1 MNTPQT
7 LRRRYCAQQA
17 LTLWLEQLASLI
29 HEEELKTSPNSRQI
43 MSWEREQAR
52 LRHECDEL
60 LEASDAKINWL
71 LGTCAPISTVI
82 SV

>member
-1 MNTPQT
+1 MNNPQT

-29 HEEELKTSPNSRQI
+29 HEEELKAAPNSRQI
-43 MSWEREQAR
+43 MCWERDQAR

-60 LEASDAKINWL
+60 LEASDAKVEQL
-71 LGTCAPISTVI
+71 LRAGATGLAVFA
-82 SV
+82 